1 MRGTAAENALA
12 REASRGDERALGKI
26 YRDYHQ
32 PLYRFCLAIVGDP
45 QDAQDALQNTMV
57 KMLRALPGEK
67 RSIAL
72 KPWLYRIA
80 HNESVDLLRRR
91 RPDVSLE
98 ASESRLGE
106 ELATH
111 VETRQRLRQLIADL
125 SALPERQRE
134 TLLMREAGGLSFD
147 EIGFAL
153 ETSPAVARQT
163 LYEARLGLRQMDAG
177 REMECEIVTK
187 ALSDG
192 DGRVRRR
199 RDIRAHL
206 RDCGHCRRFAE
217 EIDSRANA
225 LAAISPLPAVAAAAM
240 LQGLLGGGAVA
251 GAGGIGGVAGGI
263 AVKSVGTA
271 TLLKGVAAV
280 AVVAAIG
287 IGGADRA
294 GLIQIGGG
302 NSGSNAPTGNKSTGA
317 TGAVAPSGGTSASS
331 STRSSGASARRS
343 QSRTAPVRGRGADRA
358 VHSARG
364 ASRSASAGDTAASE
378 APTPTPPAVEHPHG
392 RGHIKQTPAAAA
404 HGQETAAS
412 HKPEKTESSSGS
424 EPGSGK
430 SKSAEH
436 PAHPT
441 HPATPATSSPPAA
454 AEPESKSPPGKPSKW
469 RLTAAARLR
478 FWSVPEPARHR
489 GSNGGGT
496 MDFKSKIA
504 VLAGALALVLP
515 SAALAQG
522 VEYAPAPPEHP
533 THPAHPAP
541 GPKASLPEKAKA
553 YGVYCRGFSK
563 KHVKGE
569 KGTPFSR
576 CVTAMAKATTN
587 DNTTT
592 REACRGLSKKHVE
605 GAKGTPFSRC
615 VVAAARA
622 KKAQGARSW
631 RRPVVWS
638 SPNG

>member
-1 MRGTAAENALA
+1 MSGAVADDLA
-12 REASRGDERALGKI
+12 REASRGDERALERI

-32 PLYRFCLAIVGDP
+32 PLYRFCLAIVGNP

-67 RSIAL
+67 RTIAL

-91 RPDVSLE
+91 RPEVSLE
-98 ASESRLGE
+98 ASELRLGE

-111 VETRQRLRQLIADL
+111 VETRERLRQLIADL

-134 TLLMREAGGLSFD
+134 TLLMREAAGLSFD

-177 REMECEIVTK
+177 REMECEVVTK

-206 RDCGHCRRFAE
+206 RDCGHCRCFAE

-240 LQGLLGGGAVA
+240 LQGLLGGGTAGGAVA
-251 GAGGIGGVAGGI
+251 GAGGIGGVAGGV

-280 AVVAAIG
+280 AVVAAVG
-287 IGGADRA
+287 VGGADRA

-302 NSGSNAPTGNKSTGA
+302 SSRSNAHEGTKSTGA
-317 TGAVAPSGGTSASS
+317 T
-331 STRSSGASARRS
+331 
-343 QSRTAPVRGRGADRA
+343 PVRGGGPDRA

-364 ASRSASAGDTAASE
+364 VSRSASDGDTAASGPPPSS
-378 APTPTPPAVEHPHG
+378 APTNSESTDPHTATPAEAGIEHPHG
-392 RGHIKQTPAAAA
+392 RGHVKQTPAAAA

-412 HKPEKTESSSGS
+412 HKPEKTEGSSGS

-436 PAHPT
+436 PVHPT
-441 HPATPATSSPPAA
+441 HPATPATSSPPPA
-454 AEPESKSPPGKPSKW
+454 AEPEAKSPPGKP
-469 RLTAAARLR
+469 
-478 FWSVPEPARHR
+478 
-489 GSNGGGT
+489 
-496 MDFKSKIA
+496 
-504 VLAGALALVLP
+504 
-515 SAALAQG
+515 
-522 VEYAPAPPEHP
+522 
-533 THPAHPAP
+533 
-541 GPKASLPEKAKA
+541 PK
-553 YGVYCRGFSK
+553 
-563 KHVKGE
+563 
-569 KGTPFSR
+569 
-576 CVTAMAKATTN
+576 
-587 DNTTT
+587 
-592 REACRGLSKKHVE
+592 
-605 GAKGTPFSRC
+605 
-615 VVAAARA
+615 
-622 KKAQGARSW
+622 
-631 RRPVVWS
+631 
-638 SPNG
+638 